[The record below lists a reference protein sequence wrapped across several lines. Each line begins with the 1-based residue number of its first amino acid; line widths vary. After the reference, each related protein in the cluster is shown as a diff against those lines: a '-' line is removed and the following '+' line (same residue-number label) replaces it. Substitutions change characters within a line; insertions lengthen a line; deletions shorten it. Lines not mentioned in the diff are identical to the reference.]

1 VDFESVADMKT
12 SLLRTLLLLDAVV
25 LAVLGVLFIF
35 MPHRVA
41 TYFHFTDLPQSVGY
55 LIGLWGCVM
64 LSLAAAYAIV
74 SRDPIQHRLWI
85 DIAIVRALLEA
96 ILGAVYIARG
106 TVNFS
111 QAGFGIVVAAAL
123 ALAYVIL
130 YPRTPA
136 LTRVAEVPAPA
147 R

>member
-1 VDFESVADMKT
+1 MKL

-25 LAVLGVLFIF
+25 LAVLGILFIF
-35 MPHRVA
+35 MPQRVA
-41 TYFHFTDLPQSVGY
+41 TFFHFTDLPTSVAY

-74 SRDPIQHRLWI
+74 SRDPISHRLWI
-85 DIAIVRALLEA
+85 DIGIVRALLEA
-96 ILGAVYIARG
+96 ILGAVSIARG

-111 QAGFGIVVAAAL
+111 QAGFGIIVAAVL
-123 ALAYVIL
+123 AVAYIAL

-136 LTRVAEVPAPA
+136 LRPVAEIPA

>member
-1 VDFESVADMKT
+1 MKF

-25 LAVLGVLFIF
+25 LAVLGILFIF
-35 MPHRVA
+35 KPHQVA
-41 TYFHFTDLPQSVGY
+41 TYFHFADLPPSVGY

-74 SRDPIQHRLWI
+74 SRDPLQHRLWI

-96 ILGAVYIARG
+96 ILGAISIARG

-123 ALAYVIL
+123 AIAYVIL
-130 YPRTPA
+130 YPRTP
-136 LTRVAEVPAPA
+136 RVVEVESQRPKSTPVV
-147 R
+147 

>member
-1 VDFESVADMKT
+1 MKM
-12 SLLRTLLLLDAVV
+12 SLLRSLLLVDAVV

-35 MPHRVA
+35 KPHQVA
-41 TYFHFTDLPQSVGY
+41 TFFHFTELPTSVGY

-74 SRDPIQHRLWI
+74 SRDPLQHRLWI
-85 DIAIVRALLEA
+85 DIAIVRALLET
-96 ILGAVYIARG
+96 ILGAVSIARG

-123 ALAYVIL
+123 AVAYMIL
-130 YPRTPA
+130 YPRTA
-136 LTRVAEVPAPA
+136 TLTRVAEAPA